1 MAEQPEVLVYKGR
14 GLLRNLRKLTTH
26 SIYHAS
32 DIKYIKC
39 KQREDTF

>member
-26 SIYHAS
+26 SYHAS